1 MGRVNLVLNHNALID
16 ESQGFEEKEVEV
28 VSLRPFF
35 EDYDLV
41 PVFEKL
47 PELPPL
53 VCATTPEGDFVV
65 FHESLWKVLLERGVK
80 RVKALFFK
88 GVWDT
93 KELFYLR
100 EKLFRGRKRVL
111 AEFYYLAFKNFYG
124 EDFYRNRV
132 QVVRAISQKAG
143 IARGTA
149 YEYLWKHL
157 KEEKEELKRKAA
169 ELHNQ
174 GRTQMEIAS
183 LLGVSQQTI
192 SNWLKREKGE
202 GKIPPKE
209 VSHGTGEN
217 HFIRTWLYL
226 SRKRP
231 FTV

>member
-1 MGRVNLVLNHNALID
+1 MEQKDLTFNNNALVD
-16 ESQGFEEKEVEV
+16 KSQGFEEKEVEV
-28 VSLRPFF
+28 VSLKPFF

-41 PVFEKL
+41 TVFGKL

-65 FHESLWKVLLERGVK
+65 FHESLWKVLFERGVNN
-80 RVKALFFK
+80 VKALFFK

-100 EKLFRGRKRVL
+100 EKLFRGRKRAL

-157 KEEKEELKRKAA
+157 KEEKEELKRKASQ
-169 ELHNQ
+169 LSNQ
-174 GRTQMEIAS
+174 GKTQMEIAS
-183 LLGVSQQTI
+183 LLGVPQQTI
-192 SNWLKREKGE
+192 SDWLKREGGGGREK
-202 GKIPPKE
+202 PPKE
-209 VSHGTGEN
+209 V
-217 HFIRTWLYL
+217 RL
-226 SRKRP
+226 
-231 FTV
+231 